1 VQQEQIVDV
10 AGSKMQLLLRKP
22 SGPGPY
28 PIVMIA
34 HHRDGLDEFTRSV
47 AETLA
52 ADGMLAVAPQL
63 YHRRPA
69 DEDPVTSRSKLD
81 DDEIVQDFAAALKHV
96 QGLPEAMKDRVGII
110 GHCVGGRMAYL
121 AATRIPAIGQL
132 VDLYGGNIFRP
143 EGRATVSPS
152 DQTKGIKGP
161 VLGLFGAD
169 DKNPSP
175 DDVKKLGDE
184 LTKHDIAWEFHSYPG
199 AGHAFQNFSSPAA
212 YRKEAAEQAWT
223 RVRTFLKENLRSA
236 PRT

>member
-1 VQQEQIVDV
+1 VQQDHVIEV
-10 AGSKMQLLLRKP
+10 AGSKLRILLCKP
-22 SGPGPY
+22 SGAGPF

-52 ADGMLAVAPQL
+52 ADGILAAAPQL

-69 DEDPVTSRSKLD
+69 DEDPITSRTKLD
-81 DDEIVQDFAAALKHV
+81 DDEIVEDFEATLKHV
-96 QGLPEAMKDRVGII
+96 QALPEAMKDRIGII

-121 AATRIPAIGQL
+121 AAARIAAIGPL
-132 VDLYGGNIFRP
+132 VDLYGGNILRP
-143 EGRATVSPS
+143 EGRATLSPF
-152 DQTKGIKGP
+152 DQTSGIRGP

-184 LTKHDIAWEFHSYPG
+184 LTRHGVAWEFETYAG
-199 AGHAFQNFSSPAA
+199 AGHAFQNFSNPSS

-223 RVRTFLKENLRSA
+223 RVRTFFKQSLIRG
-236 PRT
+236 